1 MVSIHVKRTPLKK
14 TDADAVAFFI
24 FENKDSGAGIFKSQ
38 LAFLKSHFRS
48 ITPGLR
54 AGLFN
59 GKFQETLSLFP
70 SELRARLLLVGLGT
84 PDNLTVERLRRA
96 AATAAKTA
104 NTLKAQR
111 LAIVE
116 PDSQALTSLDWGK
129 DWEMIGQ
136 ALAEGVR
143 LTLYTF
149 PKYFTGENKKEPTV
163 HQTHILCSDAS
174 RSRAMKKGVDFARL
188 TTEATW
194 FARDLANEPPNAVY
208 PESLAHHARRAGRKY
223 GFRVT
228 VLDEKQIK
236 RLKMGGVLA
245 VARGSEQPPRF
256 IIMDYRPP
264 RRPASTIV
272 LVGKGVTFDAGGI
285 SIKPAAGMSEMKMD
299 MAGGAAVIATLGV
312 AARLKLPLRVIGL
325 VPAVENLLGGAAM
338 KPGDVIVH
346 LNKKT
351 SEVDNTDAEGRL
363 ILADALSYA
372 SRFKPDVVIDLAT
385 LTGHV
390 VVGLGHHVTGMM
402 GNDQQVMEALHEAG
416 ERTYERVWQLPMYN
430 EYEKQIKSDIADVKN
445 SGGRPAG
452 AITAALFLKHFIG
465 DYKWVHLDIAG
476 TATLHEDLDYVPKGA
491 SGVGVRLLS
500 EFLRT
505 WATKRM
511 DWKGEER

>member
-1 MVSIHVKRTPLKK
+1 MVSVHVKRTPVKK
-14 TDADAVAFFI
+14 TDADAIAFFI
-24 FENKDSGAGIFKSQ
+24 FENKDSGTDIFREQ
-38 LAFLKSHFRS
+38 VAFLKNNFKS
-48 ITPGLR
+48 ITPGLQ
-54 AGLFN
+54 AGAFA

-70 SELRARLLLVGLGT
+70 SELRTRLVLVGLGT
-84 PDNLTVERLRRA
+84 PEKLTPERLRRA

-104 NTLKAQR
+104 NTLKAQL

-116 PDSQALTSLDWGK
+116 PDVHVLASLDWGK

-149 PKYFTGENKKEPTV
+149 PKYFTGKDKKEPTV
-163 HQTHILCSDAS
+163 RQAHILCDDAS
-174 RSRAMKKGVDFARL
+174 RLRAMRKGVAFARL

-194 FARDLANEPPNAVY
+194 LARDLANEPANAIY
-208 PESLAHHARRAGRKY
+208 PESLAHHARRAGRQY
-223 GFRVT
+223 GFRVS

-245 VARGSEQPPRF
+245 VAQGSERPPRF
-256 IIMDYRPP
+256 IVMEYKPK

-346 LNKKT
+346 LNNKT

-372 SRFKPDVVIDLAT
+372 SRFKPDVVLDLAT

-402 GNDQQVMEALHEAG
+402 GNAQDVMDALREAG
-416 ERTYERVWQLPMYN
+416 ERTYERVWQLPLYE

-476 TATLHEDLDYVPKGA
+476 TATLNEALDYIPKGA

-500 EFLRT
+500 EFLRA
-505 WATKRM
+505 WASERTER
-511 DWKGEER
+511 KGEK